1 MPTNNHTNSIL
12 SYKEILKSYE
22 DEYRDTDPNKRSKV
36 IDKIAKKISDEARD
50 EGAKIDGENLKSVC
64 RVVTL

>member
-1 MPTNNHTNSIL
+1 M
-12 SYKEILKSYE
+12 
-22 DEYRDTDPNKRSKV
+22 DPNKRSKV

-50 EGAKIDGENLKSVC
+50 KGAKIDGENLKSVR

>member
-1 MPTNNHTNSIL
+1 MPANDHTKPIL

-36 IDKIAKKISDEARD
+36 IDKIVKEIRDEARD
-50 EGAKIDGENLKSVC
+50 KGAKIDRENLKSVC
-64 RVVTL
+64 CVVTL

>member
-50 EGAKIDGENLKSVC
+50 EGTKIDGENLKSVR